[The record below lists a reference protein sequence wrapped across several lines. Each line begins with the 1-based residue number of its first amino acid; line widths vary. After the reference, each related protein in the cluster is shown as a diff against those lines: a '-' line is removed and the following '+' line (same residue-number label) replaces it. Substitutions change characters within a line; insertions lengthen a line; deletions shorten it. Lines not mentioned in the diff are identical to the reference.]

1 MTKREAQAWKRR
13 WAAVNEREHKELR
26 RTPAEEK
33 LRQLNV
39 LVNSARA
46 MGWSDDAPTDMVLH
60 RRWMRLRKKLGA

>member
-13 WAAVNEREHKELR
+13 WAAVNEHERKELR
-26 RTPAEEK
+26 RTPAQEK

-46 MGWSDDAPTDMVLH
+46 MGWIDEAPTDMDLH